1 MKFTTHGQKIK
12 FIRFD
17 ALIFANKIFK
27 YITAC
32 YQVLFTK
39 ISGPLPG
46 IGFFGWREFRAAPF
60 WANRQRIAET
70 MAFIAQVFPIIQN
83 HSPKMALND
92 FIGHACL

>member
-32 YQVLFTK
+32 YQVLFTT

-70 MAFIAQVFPIIQN
+70 MAFIAQVSRLFKTIRPRWR
-83 HSPKMALND
+83 
-92 FIGHACL
+92 